1 MYVFKEY
8 IKLFIKWMS
17 RKKIRYGL
25 WPDNAS
31 YEDKNQG
38 NKSWLQSHSLLVLGG
53 SFIINTE
60 RFYGSG
66 SSTSYLYSAS

>member
-1 MYVFKEY
+1 MCVFKKY
-8 IKLFIKWMS
+8 TKLFIKWMS

-38 NKSWLQSHSLLVLGG
+38 NKIMAAVSFALG
-53 SFIINTE
+53 S
-60 RFYGSG
+60 RR
-66 SSTSYLYSAS
+66 